1 MQTKVLITIDT
12 EVRTPSDRPDAFD
25 HDVLGCSR
33 SNSRGAYWI
42 ADRLKSY
49 GYPGVFFLDVYGF
62 GKFRGA
68 PYRELCDRLLASG
81 HEIQLHTH
89 PDLMY
94 DPKRQSMHEY
104 SLAEQTT
111 IIRDGMALLK
121 EWTGKTPIAHRAGS
135 YGANEDTLK
144 ALHANGIFL
153 DSSFFYSHGNC
164 RLPFA
169 NLNSPFKADGIW
181 EVPVTVRPRPVQ
193 RLGISL
199 PFVKRYGKLDVNWMS
214 APQLCKA
221 IKQLHGTIP
230 YIVTFLHSFSF
241 TRRQA
246 NGFVPDEAAIASFE
260 SMLQLLAENNIP
272 AASFEQIDTKHL
284 ETCAEAQPSASPRE
298 SWRL

>member
-1 MQTKVLITIDT
+1 
-12 EVRTPSDRPDAFD
+12 
-25 HDVLGCSR
+25 G
-33 SNSRGAYWI
+33 
-42 ADRLKSY
+42 
-49 GYPGVFFLDVYGF
+49 
-62 GKFRGA
+62 
-68 PYRELCDRLLASG
+68 G

-111 IIRDGMALLK
+111 IIRDGMALLR
-121 EWTGKTPIAHRAGS
+121 EWTGKAPIAHRAGS
-135 YGANEDTLK
+135 YGANKDTLK

-153 DSSFFYSHGNC
+153 DSSFFYRHGNC

-181 EVPVTVRPRPVQ
+181 EVPVTVHPRPVR

-214 APQLCKA
+214 GPQLCKA
-221 IKQLHGTIP
+221 IEQLHGTIP

-246 NGFVPDEAAIASFE
+246 NGFVPDEAAIASFQA
-260 SMLQLLAENNIP
+260 MLQLLAENNIP
-272 AASFEQIDTKHL
+272 AASFEQIDAKHL
-284 ETCAEAQPSASPRE
+284 ETYAEAQPSASPRE
-298 SWRL
+298 S